1 MPDTSSTHTGV
12 KWYVHVNQ
20 HKIRKNIHATDSEL
34 SPPIAIRRGKSGP
47 VVYAFDVRLPAGSVI
62 RYSPHQPILSC
73 GARLVIECEEK
84 PEIVS

>member
-1 MPDTSSTHTGV
+1 MT

-20 HKIRKNIHATDSEL
+20 HKIRKNINASEID
-34 SPPIAIRRGKSGP
+34 PPIAVKRGKTGP
-47 VVYAFDVRLPAGSVI
+47 SVYCSDVVLGPGSRLT
-62 RYSPHQPILSC
+62 YSPHAPILSC

>member
-1 MPDTSSTHTGV
+1 MPDTSSTPTGV

-20 HKIRKNIHATDSEL
+20 HKIRKNIHSSEPE
-34 SPPIAIRRGKSGP
+34 PPIAIKKGKTGKP
-47 VVYAFDVRLPAGSVI
+47 VYGSHVRLPAGSVMV
-62 RYSPHQPILSC
+62 YSPAVPILSC